1 MDFTC
6 LDDKK
11 TDPANPTFSA
21 IRIKCI
27 DLENPEDVNDDFTE
41 QDFEHKVAV
50 SVKHNASDLHLCTGY
65 HPVLRIDGELKTLTH
80 WPRVDA
86 NWLYGLS
93 QHVLTEEQQSQ
104 LQHLGQVDC
113 ACTTTAGQRLR
124 ANVFQQRQGL
134 SIAFRV
140 ITATCPSLE
149 ELDTPLVINQLINQS
164 DGLILVSGATG
175 SGKSTT
181 LGSMINA
188 MNQTQARHIIT
199 LEDPIEFI
207 HCSKSCLIQQRE
219 LGSHT
224 HSFSSALSG
233 ALRQDPDIILL
244 GELRDKDTIRLALT
258 AAETGHLVLATLHTR
273 TATQAIDRLVDVFP
287 ATEKMVI
294 QAQLAA
300 SLRAVIAQKLCHKVG
315 GGRLAVFEIL
325 TQTTA
330 VSHLIREG
338 KTYQLPTLIQ
348 AGGQWGMQSFEQSM
362 AQRKKQGILARDN
375 PISGE

>member
-181 LGSMINA
+181 LSSMINA

-362 AQRKKQGILARDN
+362 AQREKQGILARDN

>member
-27 DLENPEDVNDDFTE
+27 DLENPEDVNDNFTE

-181 LGSMINA
+181 LSSMINA

-362 AQRKKQGILARDN
+362 AQREKQGILARDN

>member
-1 MDFTC
+1 M
-6 LDDKK
+6 
-11 TDPANPTFSA
+11 
-21 IRIKCI
+21 
-27 DLENPEDVNDDFTE
+27 
-41 QDFEHKVAV
+41 AV

-362 AQRKKQGILARDN
+362 AQREKQGILARDN

>member
-11 TDPANPTFSA
+11 NDPANPTFSA

-27 DLENPEDVNDDFTE
+27 DLENPEDVNDNFTE

-181 LGSMINA
+181 LSSMINA

-362 AQRKKQGILARDN
+362 AQREKQGILARDN